1 MEGENMNE
9 ISNSDLIE
17 MYKLVDDYIKILTKE
32 KESFHDGE

>member
-9 ISNSDLIE
+9 VSNSDLIE
-17 MYKLVDDYIKILTKE
+17 IYKLIDDYIKVLTKD